1 MSAGGQNSLTS
12 ADSTSSF
19 KGITGMRIR
28 DSSDF
33 VAQARVRQIYQLF
46 NSNAPNAVRPRIRNG
61 NDYYLQYLQ
70 GIKEVSSNVTGSASC
85 TTCAGLAYNGDLNT
99 QAGSNFFAITF
110 KNGNFPPV

>member
-12 ADSTSSF
+12 TDGTSSF

-28 DSSDF
+28 DTSDF
-33 VAQARVRQIYQLF
+33 VTQNRVRQIYQLF

-61 NDYYLQYLQ
+61 NDVYLQFLQ

-85 TTCAGLAYNGDLNT
+85 TACTGLSYNGNVQSDPTKYIL
-99 QAGSNFFAITF
+99 TF